1 MDTVTKQ
8 SPTCV
13 VWPVSY
19 FISCSFSNSACACA
33 FFAFVFVLHLV
44 LLRLLFD
51 SALFSGYVA
60 GGSLSGDPLHLSS
73 FLPLEA
79 ATWFS
84 RVHIVSCH
92 PVALSSF
99 WYSFFVD
106 SSLVFFYSLLSFLFF
121 FGFPIVVAC
130 RSSAFCLHVSGDGP
144 IRLLVVVVDDESF
157 RRLRFA
163 IVVLLVPC
171 Q

>member
-60 GGSLSGDPLHLSS
+60 GGSLSGVPLHLSS
-73 FLPLEA
+73 FLPLKA

-84 RVHIVSCH
+84 RVHVVSCH

-99 WYSFFVD
+99 WYSFSLIRRWF
-106 SSLVFFYSLLSFLFF
+106 SSTRYCR
-121 FGFPIVVAC
+121 FPIVVAC